1 MNPQQ
6 SPFVVRWI
14 IEKKLASNQEGAY
27 GVILIGVLALLFV
40 LWLLWPSHGPQVSK
54 EEQARQ
60 RQDMERMLPGSQGR
74 SAL

>member
-6 SPFVVRWI
+6 SPFIVRWI
-14 IEKKLASNQEGAY
+14 IGKGLATNEQGAY
-27 GVILIGVLALLFV
+27 KVILLGTLVFLFI

-60 RQDMERMLPGSQGR
+60 RQDMERMLPGSQQQ
-74 SAL
+74 SSS